1 MRAGYNHC
9 GEFIIDRL
17 TGDKIMANYRNN
29 NTVLA
34 DKLRKIIKREM
45 DKMGI
50 LVPELAKMANLNYCS
65 LRNYINGR
73 NDLSAGNVFA
83 LIRALGIR
91 IKFYRE
97 KKC

>member
-1 MRAGYNHC
+1 
-9 GEFIIDRL
+9 
-17 TGDKIMANYRNN
+17 MANIH
-29 NTVLA
+29 
-34 DKLRKIIKREM
+34 D
-45 DKMGI
+45 
-50 LVPELAKMANLNYCS
+50 CS

-91 IKFYRE
+91 VKFYRE

>member
-1 MRAGYNHC
+1 MRAGYIYC
-9 GEFIIDRL
+9 GKFIINRL

-34 DKLRKIIKREM
+34 DKLRKIIKREI

-50 LVPELAKMANLNYCS
+50 LLPELAERADVNLCS

-91 IKFYRE
+91 VKFYRE

>member
-1 MRAGYNHC
+1 
-9 GEFIIDRL
+9 
-17 TGDKIMANYRNN
+17 MANYRNN

-50 LVPELAKMANLNYCS
+50 LIPELAKMAN
-65 LRNYINGR
+65 I
-73 NDLSAGNVFA
+73 VFA

>member
-1 MRAGYNHC
+1 
-9 GEFIIDRL
+9 
-17 TGDKIMANYRNN
+17 MANYRNN
-29 NTVLA
+29 NTKLA

-50 LVPELAKMANLNYCS
+50 LLPELAE
-65 LRNYINGR
+65 R
-73 NDLSAGNVFA
+73 AGNVFA

-91 IKFYRE
+91 VKLYRE

>member
-29 NTVLA
+29 NTKLA

-50 LVPELAKMANLNYCS
+50 LLPELAKKADVNLCS

-73 NDLSAGNVFA
+73 NDLNAGNVFA

-91 IKFYRE
+91 VKFYRE